1 MHNQQHPD
9 SETLDRLRAGLL
21 DDSPEEKATVE
32 AHLASCERCRSYSDI
47 WQQLGPDA
55 LGPRLDE
62 TALGTALQNARHQAL
77 TQGSRSHARHRR
89 LLPYAAAASL
99 VLAVTVGLWTIQPG
113 IDTNERIADSSQTI
127 PDIYE
132 DLDFYLWLANQHENE
147 TDNGST

>member
-21 DDSPEEKATVE
+21 DDSPEEKAAVE
-32 AHLASCERCRSYSDI
+32 AHLASCERCRSYSDT

-55 LGPRLDE
+55 LGPRMDE
-62 TALGTALQNARHQAL
+62 LALGKALQNARRQAL
-77 TQGSRSHARHRR
+77 TQGSGSHARHRR

-113 IDTNERIADSSQTI
+113 IDTNEKVVDSSQTV